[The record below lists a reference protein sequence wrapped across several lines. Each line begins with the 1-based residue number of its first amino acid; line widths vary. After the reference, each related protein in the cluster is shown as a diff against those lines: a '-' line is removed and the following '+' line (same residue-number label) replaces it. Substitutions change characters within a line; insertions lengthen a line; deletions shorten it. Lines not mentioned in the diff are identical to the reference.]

1 MKQMRIGR
9 GKRKAYK
16 PGMNVPEK
24 SDIGI
29 VPRNGPNKTR
39 KLVAEVLEGR
49 PVANGKTVEDDCD
62 LYAETGGSIEWTR
75 QDT

>member
-1 MKQMRIGR
+1 MRIGR

-16 PGMNVPEK
+16 PGMHAPEK

-29 VPRNGPNKTR
+29 VPRKEPNKVR
-39 KLVAEVLEGR
+39 KLTAEALEGR

-62 LYAETGGSIEWTR
+62 LYAEAGGNIEWTR